1 MLGEQD
7 NMNIVELIQ
16 IKYPNATIG
25 FGGQIQFADHGD
37 GKIVITKW
45 QMGDTPKP
53 TDVELEDALRDP
65 DIQQK
70 YIYMQNKLANQTVY
84 KQLDI
89 LDAKSIRA
97 LRTNDITKL
106 SEIET
111 EAASLR
117 AKLLPIR

>member
-1 MLGEQD
+1 
-7 NMNIVELIQ
+7 MNIVELIQ